1 MTIDDVLRQH
11 EDALLSLPD
20 VQGVGIGERDGVKVI
35 RLLTIREISEAS
47 RESAGIPLEIDGYK
61 VELQAIGPISAQD
74 S

>member
-35 RLLTIREISEAS
+35 RLLTIREIPEAS
-47 RESAGIPLEIDGYK
+47 REPAGIPLEIDGYK